1 MGQSGLGA
9 ISPGDGLGGP
19 VIVVVIDVCPLV
31 LPLGI
36 FFIQATS
43 HVNSILFELF
53 IGELF
58 GFGGW
63 SR

>member
-1 MGQSGLGA
+1 MGEGGFGA
-9 ISPGDGLGGP
+9 ISPSYDLGCP
-19 VIVVVIDVCPLV
+19 VVVIVIDVCPFV

-53 IGELF
+53 VSELF
-58 GFGGW
+58 GFGG
-63 SR
+63 